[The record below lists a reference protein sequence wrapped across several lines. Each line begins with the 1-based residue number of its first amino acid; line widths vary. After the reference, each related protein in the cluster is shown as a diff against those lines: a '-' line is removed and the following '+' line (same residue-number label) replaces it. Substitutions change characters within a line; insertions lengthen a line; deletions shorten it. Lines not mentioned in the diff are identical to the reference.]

1 MREVKRPDGEEKREI
16 NNAVNSGRYVLPV
29 TPKCSTRTPIG
40 PIMEDFAMR
49 TTLSKP
55 YIQFRIIIKKVVGQ
69 LIINQSV
76 FTKAGR

>member
-1 MREVKRPDGEEKREI
+1 MREVKRPDGEEEREREI
-16 NNAVNSGRYVLPV
+16 NNAVNSGRYVLPI

-55 YIQFRIIIKKVVGQ
+55 YIQFRNPKQ
-69 LIINQSV
+69 
-76 FTKAGR
+76 KAVDN